1 MPKLLCSLIRINAK
15 NDPADIWLGVD
26 KENVS
31 TKVIQLMASS
41 ATAGAGRSS
50 GLPGDVMLES
60 VALLFWCDDGK
71 THSLEICFDEDGL
84 RKRLPPNH
92 RVNAMIHAARFTT
105 KSFDTVGQSRNQ
117 QLKDSWGSNYVV
129 GDVYFKVPLGGPS
142 PDLSIFGNN
151 PINFLMQERK
161 ASKQMEQRYGNED
174 AVNMLNPRRKKTLP
188 SSFSGNVGQTREML
202 NNCKW
207 EFVDYHI
214 IANRCD
220 DDSYKALLGSWGYG
234 TEKK

>member
-71 THSLEICFDEDGL
+71 THSFEIRFAHKNGL
-84 RKRLPPNH
+84 
-92 RVNAMIHAARFTT
+92 VETF
-105 KSFDTVGQSRNQ
+105 
-117 QLKDSWGSNYVV
+117 
-129 GDVYFKVPLGGPS
+129 
-142 PDLSIFGNN
+142 
-151 PINFLMQERK
+151 
-161 ASKQMEQRYGNED
+161 
-174 AVNMLNPRRKKTLP
+174 
-188 SSFSGNVGQTREML
+188 REVCYCL
-202 NNCKW
+202 
-207 EFVDYHI
+207 I
-214 IANRCD
+214 
-220 DDSYKALLGSWGYG
+220 
-234 TEKK
+234 